1 MGAYKQAIARS
12 GLSHPGDGGT
22 PIREIERILDLTHDT
37 DPKVRR
43 LALKNLCSCH
53 VRADVQPIWDRLHE
67 MVDDPDPGVRF
78 EVVHAFGDS
87 SPNHRAHEIAAAVER
102 LYNDPDLHL
111 RKRVRK
117 LLGHYRRTG
126 SVNAL

>member
-1 MGAYKQAIARS
+1 MGAYRQVIA
-12 GLSHPGDGGT
+12 GTELSHPRGRT
-22 PIREIERILDLTHDT
+22 PASEINRILELTGDP

-43 LALKNLCSCH
+43 LALKNLCGCH
-53 VRADVQPIWDRLHE
+53 VRSDVQAIWNRLFE
-67 MVDDPDPGVRF
+67 LVADPDAGVRF

-87 SPNHRAHEIAAAVER
+87 SPKHRAHEIAAAVEP

-117 LLGHYRRTG
+117 LLKAYRRTG
-126 SVNAL
+126 NVNAL